1 MKFLIAILFINA
13 CLNGAEVNISLEN
26 RPYSINNQI
35 LSENRVEIISDK
47 ELEKIPGNSIDE
59 KISVL
64 TSAVNISRL
73 NDIYSYKSVV
83 SLMGMP
89 SNEQGRTLILLDSIA
104 LNNSAT
110 GGVNWNMLSLED
122 IDHIEIYKGPS
133 SFVYGSNAMSGVI
146 NIVTKKPQSKKQL
159 IASYGSNDT
168 FLISPK
174 VEGKIKNNA
183 ISIGGSHFESDGY
196 ISNPNPDQYTS
207 KLYLRENSAF
217 GRVYSNTEYGNL
229 DLYFLS
235 YSGIRGEGSRIETA
249 KGVSRQF
256 DNYIYRLL
264 WDFKIGEMSF
274 LLKSSYLKENYLR
287 LNEYFKNSVYYRI
300 DSDVLREDSNMAIDS
315 YGGKDDFSYNFGLGF
330 KGGNLDGS
338 DLQMLP
344 SYSKAIDKGKMNN
357 FYSYLSGKYKINR
370 NLSLISALRY
380 DNFHFYDGLYNNS
393 LYTNNQVSGELKSNY
408 YDNFSPSAQIEIKYN
423 NNISQYLSYSRGFRN
438 PNIEDMSLSLVKNTK
453 FSKANPALKPEK
465 NSSIQSGFSI
475 NIKNKLYL
483 DPSIYSSYGS
493 DFIYEIK
500 TQEKALINNK
510 QVDVYMKDN
519 VSDVRISGFELPV
532 KFFIDRFYIYLNSSY
547 SKSKILKFYS
557 NEALEGKELAYAPK
571 INSSLLFSYDFK
583 LLSLSILWKYKS
595 RQYLDDMN
603 TNTIPAYSVF
613 SISTYKKI
621 SDNLEIAAKWENIF
635 NKKYLESVDSKAPGS
650 ILFIS
655 SNIKF

>member
-64 TSAVNISRL
+64 TSAANISRL

-196 ISNPNPDQYTS
+196 ISNPNPDQYAS

-274 LLKSSYLKENYLR
+274 LLKSYYLKENYLR

-300 DSDVLREDSNMAIDS
+300 DSDVLREDANMAIDS
-315 YGGKDDFSYNFGLGF
+315 YGGKDDFLYNFGLGF

-393 LYTNNQVSGELKSNY
+393 LYTNNQVSGGLKSNY

-519 VSDVRISGFELPV
+519 VTDVRISGFELPV

-613 SISTYKKI
+613 SISTSKKI

>member
-1 MKFLIAILFINA
+1 
-13 CLNGAEVNISLEN
+13 
-26 RPYSINNQI
+26 
-35 LSENRVEIISDK
+35 
-47 ELEKIPGNSIDE
+47 
-59 KISVL
+59 
-64 TSAVNISRL
+64 
-73 NDIYSYKSVV
+73 
-83 SLMGMP
+83 
-89 SNEQGRTLILLDSIA
+89 
-104 LNNSAT
+104 
-110 GGVNWNMLSLED
+110 
-122 IDHIEIYKGPS
+122 
-133 SFVYGSNAMSGVI
+133 
-146 NIVTKKPQSKKQL
+146 
-159 IASYGSNDT
+159 
-168 FLISPK
+168 
-174 VEGKIKNNA
+174 
-183 ISIGGSHFESDGY
+183 
-196 ISNPNPDQYTS
+196 
-207 KLYLRENSAF
+207 
-217 GRVYSNTEYGNL
+217 
-229 DLYFLS
+229 
-235 YSGIRGEGSRIETA
+235 
-249 KGVSRQF
+249 
-256 DNYIYRLL
+256 
-264 WDFKIGEMSF
+264 
-274 LLKSSYLKENYLR
+274 
-287 LNEYFKNSVYYRI
+287 
-300 DSDVLREDSNMAIDS
+300 
-315 YGGKDDFSYNFGLGF
+315 
-330 KGGNLDGS
+330 
-338 DLQMLP
+338 
-344 SYSKAIDKGKMNN
+344 
-357 FYSYLSGKYKINR
+357 
-370 NLSLISALRY
+370 
-380 DNFHFYDGLYNNS
+380 
-393 LYTNNQVSGELKSNY
+393 
-408 YDNFSPSAQIEIKYN
+408 
-423 NNISQYLSYSRGFRN
+423 
-438 PNIEDMSLSLVKNTK
+438 MSLSLVKNTK

-613 SISTYKKI
+613 SISTSKKI